1 MLNSM
6 FLKIRKLLDK
16 VGKSSMGRFG
26 ALLALVDLVFPALL
40 LVVLIATFTGV
51 SYLLTKSN
59 MEGKPKEV
67 FHLSF
72 ICVRQNQV
80 APIEIIASLKLA
92 YVKLRF

>member
-16 VGKSSMGRFG
+16 VGNSSMAWFR
-26 ALLALVDLVFPALL
+26 ALLALVDVVFPALL

-59 MEGKPKEV
+59 MEGKP
-67 FHLSF
+67 
-72 ICVRQNQV
+72 
-80 APIEIIASLKLA
+80 
-92 YVKLRF
+92 

>member
-40 LVVLIATFTGV
+40 LVVLIATFTV
-51 SYLLTKSN
+51 TSLLTKSN
-59 MEGKPKEV
+59 IETEGKFQEV
-67 FHLSF
+67 LHLAD
-72 ICVRQNQV
+72 ICVR
-80 APIEIIASLKLA
+80 
-92 YVKLRF
+92 